1 MVNLKPQRPKLLA
14 LAVIFVISLSC
25 ASPGAAADILVAA
38 ASDLNFAM
46 KDMITAYR
54 KTSGDRVKLSL
65 GSSGNFYSQIQNGAP
80 FDLYFSADVGYPQKL
95 ERAGYVVP
103 GTRYRYAIG
112 RIVLWVPAQSP
123 LAVTQLGMQV
133 LLDPTIRKIAIANPR
148 HAPYGQA
155 AKAALVRLNLY
166 DRVRDKLVLG
176 DNISQAAQFVE
187 SGASDI
193 GVIALSLAL
202 APPMKA
208 RGRYWMVPTDAYPLL
223 EQAAVV
229 VKGGRNPKGAKDFL
243 AFVRGPTGQAIMRR
257 YGFTAPEA
265 ASRR

>member
-46 KDMITAYR
+46 KEMITAYR

-80 FDLYFSADVGYPQKL
+80 FDLYFSADVEYPQKL

-112 RIVLWVPAQSP
+112 RIVLWVSAQSP
-123 LAVTQLGMQV
+123 LAVTRLGMQV
-133 LLDPTIRKIAIANPR
+133 LLDPSIRKIAIAN
-148 HAPYGQA
+148 GT
-155 AKAALVRLNLY
+155 V
-166 DRVRDKLVLG
+166 
-176 DNISQAAQFVE
+176 S
-187 SGASDI
+187 
-193 GVIALSLAL
+193 
-202 APPMKA
+202 
-208 RGRYWMVPTDAYPLL
+208 T
-223 EQAAVV
+223 
-229 VKGGRNPKGAKDFL
+229 GGMSS
-243 AFVRGPTGQAIMRR
+243 VTVMI
-257 YGFTAPEA
+257 
-265 ASRR
+265 